1 MNKNKYQNKSPKDL
15 TIGEISDILTE
26 IAKYEY
32 NKRSDIQQIQDY
44 NDVAQEVITYMLEK
58 QARGKKGLKELQEK
72 CTMAHFMNILHLECR
87 NNINYII
94 RKKKTQRYLY
104 NTDLLSTPVG
114 GNESEDVIRTLEHVI
129 PDSKYLDELDIN
141 LELQDI
147 LSNIDNNESNR
158 IVIKYRNGD
167 NECIFK
173 FSYKNLIKTYFDL
186 YTNKKFTTKNIQE
199 LLYDPRTN
207 MRLSEHRTKDIIKR
221 FKSYMIENEILGGL
235 AK

>member
-147 LSNIDNNESNR
+147 LSSIDNNESNR
-158 IVIKYRNGD
+158 IVIKYGNGD
-167 NECIFK
+167 YECIFK

-207 MRLSEHRTKDIIKR
+207 MRLSEHRTRDIIKR

>member
-207 MRLSEHRTKDIIKR
+207 MRLSEHRTRDIIKR

>member
-87 NNINYII
+87 NNINYLI
-94 RKKKTQRYLY
+94 RKKKTQ
-104 NTDLLSTPVG
+104 
-114 GNESEDVIRTLEHVI
+114 
-129 PDSKYLDELDIN
+129 
-141 LELQDI
+141 
-147 LSNIDNNESNR
+147 
-158 IVIKYRNGD
+158 
-167 NECIFK
+167 
-173 FSYKNLIKTYFDL
+173 
-186 YTNKKFTTKNIQE
+186 
-199 LLYDPRTN
+199 
-207 MRLSEHRTKDIIKR
+207 
-221 FKSYMIENEILGGL
+221 
-235 AK
+235 

>member
-158 IVIKYRNGD
+158 IVIKYGNGD

-207 MRLSEHRTKDIIKR
+207 MRLSEYRTRDIIKR